1 MKEGV
6 LIVDTLYVYFHFYSP
21 YMCVRGW
28 GVDLWIRDII
38 SEPLQGDLLVS

>member
-1 MKEGV
+1 MEEGV

-28 GVDLWIRDII
+28 G
-38 SEPLQGDLLVS
+38 GGG